1 MALTSITTGMEKGPE
16 AIDTNFKA
24 LDANTINKNDWTETG
39 ITYLNGFSRNI
50 ESPLKYAIVNLGQS
64 TRMIC
69 LTGWVKAGQ
78 LNWSSSAVG
87 VKIPTSVFKSS
98 GYTLLTEGTIFPW
111 GDLLVTYDMNKST
124 GEITFQN
131 KAGRSGSP
139 AIDADYDLHINMIFI
154 Q

>member
-1 MALTSITTGMEKGPE
+1 MALQKIVTGMEKGPE

-24 LDANTINKNDWTETG
+24 LDANMITKNDWKETG
-39 ITYLNGFSRNI
+39 ITYLNGFSRNSD
-50 ESPLKYAIVNLGQS
+50 SPLKYAIVDLGPS

-69 LTGWVKAGQ
+69 LTGWVKAGR
-78 LNWSSSAVG
+78 LNWSSSVVG
-87 VKIPTSVFKSS
+87 IKIPTSIFKANDYILSTD
-98 GYTLLTEGTIFPW
+98 GNIFPW
-111 GDLLVTYDMNKST
+111 GDLLVTYNMNKST